1 MKLVTSTAIAALL
14 LGAPAAFAA
23 DIFNG
28 PDQGSYKDGPEYQGH
43 PAFLGLGVSAFAG
56 GQFTNINID
65 GAFDGIGADGAIGGL
80 GVEYLFGS
88 GRFRFGPYIEGGWSN
103 VNTAIDF
110 GPGAEGDLLNQ
121 EYFFGG
127 GLKAGFTVYR
137 SSLIYARVGYERA
150 SWDVAEGE
158 ADADVDSVVVGGGI
172 ETLIAD
178 NWSLGL
184 GADYVVPMNIE
195 ADGQDVTDL
204 LDETESLRVLGRIT
218 WRR

>member
-1 MKLVTSTAIAALL
+1 MKLATMTALAALL
-14 LGAPAAFAA
+14 LGAPAASAA

-28 PDQGSYKDGPEYQGH
+28 PDQGSYKDGPGEYQGH

-56 GQFTNINID
+56 GQFTNIDIAD
-65 GAFDGIGADGAIGGL
+65 EFDGIGADGVIGGL
-80 GVEYLFGS
+80 GVEYLFAA

-103 VNTAIDF
+103 INTSIGDF
-110 GPGAEGDLLNQ
+110 DLLEQ

-127 GLKAGFTVYR
+127 GLKAGVTVFR
-137 SSLIYARVGYERA
+137 SSLIYGRVGYERA
-150 SWDVAEGE
+150 SWDIAEGE
-158 ADADVDSVVVGGGI
+158 ADADVDSLVVGGGI

-204 LDETESLRVLGRIT
+204 LEDTESLRVLGRLT